1 MNRTILNTLNCAAV
15 VMTLCTA
22 AIAPQALAQNPQP
35 RSRQDSADQLL
46 YRRAF
51 EVALWAMPAAD
62 TFAARE
68 AVKRDLHGKPN
79 DVAIDTKPLN
89 SDAHLIA
96 VQTQTPYL
104 QGALDLRDGPIVVEI
119 PAATSESH
127 LYGTICDAWQRPLDG
142 IDVGKDGWDE
152 GKGAKYL
159 LLPPDY
165 KGDVPAGYKTMPSR
179 TYLQNFLIRSI
190 STAGWNAA
198 LEYAY
203 TMKVYPLAQAANPG
217 KTTFLDM
224 SGIVYRA
231 APVFDA
237 GYFNLI
243 DMVVQEEPVNDY
255 DKTMLGMAAYVGI
268 EKGKPFKPDTHTVQI
283 LERAA
288 KDAQEYLIQI
298 SNGVA
303 WVPVDGQPGWTRLN
317 LHREDIAKGR
327 LYVYENADGMI
338 DYQRRAAIDYWAY
351 VMPADLGSG
360 TMYNVAFVDAKGRP
374 IESTKNY
381 RLRMP
386 KDFPA
391 LNFWSVFAYD
401 ARTRT
406 FIANSMKGRQL
417 SSLDKLVKNPDG
429 SIDIYIGP
437 TAPKG
442 LESNWIGTIP
452 GIDVF
457 MGLRTYGPEKAVL
470 DGTYKI
476 PRFELMK

>member
-22 AIAPQALAQNPQP
+22 AIAPQASAQNP
-35 RSRQDSADQLL
+35 QDSADQLL

-68 AVKRDLHGKPN
+68 AVKRDLHGKAN
-79 DVAIDTKPLN
+79 DVAINTKPMN
-89 SDAHLIA
+89 SDIHL
-96 VQTQTPYL
+96 VTLQTQTPYL

-119 PAATSESH
+119 PSATSETH
-127 LYGTICDAWQRPLDG
+127 LFGTICDAWQRPLDG

-165 KGDVPAGYKTMPSR
+165 KGDAPAGYKSMPSR

-190 STAGWNAA
+190 STAGWDAA
-198 LEYAY
+198 VKYAY

-217 KTTFLDM
+217 KTIFLDM
-224 SGIVYRA
+224 SGTVYRA

-237 GYFNLI
+237 GYFNLV

-255 DKTMLGMAAYVGI
+255 DKTMLGMAAYIGI
-268 EKGKPFKPDTHTVQI
+268 EKGKPFKPDAHTVQI

-298 SNGVA
+298 ANGVA
-303 WVPVDGQPGWTRLN
+303 LVPAEGQPGWTRFN
-317 LHREDIAKGR
+317 LHKEDIAKGR

-338 DYQRRAAIDYWAY
+338 DYQRRAAIDYLTY
-351 VMPADLGSG
+351 VMPAVLGSQ
-360 TMYNVAFVDAKGRP
+360 TMYNGAFVDAEGRP
-374 IESTKNY
+374 IDLTKNY

-391 LNFWSVFAYD
+391 RNFWSVFAYD

-406 FIANSMKGRQL
+406 FIANNTKGRKTSISVPPRPRVWNRTGL
-417 SSLDKLVKNPDG
+417 KPSL
-429 SIDIYIGP
+429 
-437 TAPKG
+437 
-442 LESNWIGTIP
+442 
-452 GIDVF
+452 
-457 MGLRTYGPEKAVL
+457 
-470 DGTYKI
+470 
-476 PRFELMK
+476 ELMLSWASGPMVPRWPCWTERTKFRASS

>member
-1 MNRTILNTLNCAAV
+1 MKSTILNTLNAAV
-15 VMTLCTA
+15 VVMMLRTA
-22 AIAPQALAQNPQP
+22 AIASQALAQNPQP
-35 RSRQDSADQLL
+35 PSRRDSADQLL

-62 TFAARE
+62 SFAARE
-68 AVKRDLHGKPN
+68 AVKRDLHGRAN
-79 DVAIDTKPLN
+79 DVAINTKPLN

-96 VQTQTPYL
+96 LQTETPYL

-127 LYGTICDAWQRPLDG
+127 LYGTICDAWQRPLDA
-142 IDVGKDGWDE
+142 IDVGKGGWDE

-165 KGDVPAGYKTMPSR
+165 KGDVSAGYKAMRSR

-190 STAGWNAA
+190 SRGGWDAA
-198 LEYAY
+198 VEYAY
-203 TMKVYPLAQAANPG
+203 TMKVYPLAQGSSPG
-217 KTTFLDM
+217 KTIFLDM
-224 SGIVYRA
+224 SATVYRA

-243 DMVVQEEPVNDY
+243 DMLVQEEPVNDY

-268 EKGKPFKPDTHTVQI
+268 EKGKPFKPDAHTVQI

-298 SNGVA
+298 TNSVG
-303 WVPVDGQPGWTRLN
+303 WVPAEGQPGWTRFN
-317 LHREDIAKGR
+317 LHKEDIAKGR
-327 LYVYENADGMI
+327 LYVYENADGTI

-351 VMPADLGSG
+351 VMPAVLGSG
-360 TMYNVAFVDAKGRP
+360 TMYNVAFVDAEGRP
-374 IESTKNY
+374 IESTRNY

-391 LNFWSVFAYD
+391 RDFWSVFAYD

-417 SSLDKLVKNPDG
+417 SSLDKLAKNPDG
-429 SIDIYIGP
+429 SVDIYVGP

-442 LESNWIGTIP
+442 LESNWIETIP

-457 MGLRTYGPEKAVL
+457 IGLRTYGPEKVVL

-476 PRFELMK
+476 PRFELVK